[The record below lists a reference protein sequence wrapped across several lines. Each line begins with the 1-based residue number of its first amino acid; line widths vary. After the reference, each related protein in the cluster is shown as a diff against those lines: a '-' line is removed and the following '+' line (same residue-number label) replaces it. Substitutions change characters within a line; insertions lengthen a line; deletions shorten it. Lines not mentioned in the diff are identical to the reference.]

1 MNAATRTAVRYC
13 LCHGHTPVAI
23 YNGFVGLLEGNVAE
37 LTWLRVDQW
46 GTRGGSELGTN
57 RTLPDS
63 DMEGIAAKLAEYKI
77 DSLMIVGG
85 FEAMVALNQLS
96 GARDRYKALNMPLVH
111 LPATIS
117 NNVPVT
123 EWSIGSDTS
132 INVLVDA
139 CDSIKQSAT
148 ASRNRVFV
156 VETQGAGC
164 GYIAML
170 GALAV
175 CCRRIAL
182 AAVVQKTDLDC
193 LRRAVRREHCLH
205 AREGHQP
212 QDARRGRRLP
222 EAALPARRRRQE

>member
-46 GTRGGSELGTN
+46 GTRGGSELGSN

-63 DMEGIAAKLAEYKI
+63 DMEGVAAKLAEYKI
-77 DSLMIVGG
+77 DSLLVVGG
-85 FEAMVALNQLS
+85 FEAMVAMNQLHQS
-96 GARDRYKALNMPLVH
+96 RDRYKALNIPLVH

-132 INVLVDA
+132 VNVLVDA
-139 CDSIKQSAT
+139 CDAIKQSAT

-175 CCRRIAL
+175 RSFL
-182 AAVVQKTDLDC
+182 AVCSRFGSD
-193 LRRAVRREHCLH
+193 R
-205 AREGHQP
+205 
-212 QDARRGRRLP
+212 
-222 EAALPARRRRQE
+222 